1 MRYAALV
8 SFSDSSDFG
17 PHRMLTDE
25 QRHVAFRAPDEVL
38 YALGDVHLLA
48 GAARESEQEQS
59 RRRGRAREYSNAK
72 GCAGVT
78 RPRSTR
84 TTG

>member
-8 SFSDSSDFG
+8 TYSDSSDFG

-25 QRHVAFRAPDEVL
+25 QRRVPFRAPDEVL
-38 YALGDVHLLA
+38 YALTMFIYSLEPPANPNTNNPSVA
-48 GAARESEQEQS
+48 TARKSSFVKAVE
-59 RRRGRAREYSNAK
+59 
-72 GCAGVT
+72 GVT